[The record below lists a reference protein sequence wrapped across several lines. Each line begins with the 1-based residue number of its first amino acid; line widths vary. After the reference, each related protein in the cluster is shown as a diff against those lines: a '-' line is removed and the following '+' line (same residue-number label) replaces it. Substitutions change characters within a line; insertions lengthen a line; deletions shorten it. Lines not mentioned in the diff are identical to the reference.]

1 MKGSPLHQLLIVVL
15 FFGGLL
21 LPMLTFSGKAPPA
34 PEPVDH
40 GHAHTQE
47 ERLVTAWATL
57 HFAHPPLHLHLHQG
71 ARDLWHL
78 DPTGE
83 TEFET
88 ELELGMSGDFA
99 EIIAHVIW
107 PANTPESVVELTLEP
122 DGLEKRTRTAW
133 GHKKLDTVLVF
144 QW

>member
-1 MKGSPLHQLLIVVL
+1 MKVCPLHQLMIVAL

-21 LPMLTFSGKAPPA
+21 LPMLMLSRKAPPV
-34 PEPVDH
+34 PGPVDH
-40 GHAHTQE
+40 GHVHAQE
-47 ERLVTAWATL
+47 ETLVTAWATL
-57 HFAHPPLHLHLHQG
+57 HFAHPPLHVHLHQG

-78 DPTGE
+78 DPTSE

-99 EIIAHVIW
+99 EIIAHVTW

-122 DGLEKRTRTAW
+122 DGLQERTRSEW
-133 GHKKLDTVLVF
+133 GRTKLDTILAF